1 MDIDTLLTEM
11 ARQGRNAGPMLLNKY
26 WPELNTDDRKAA
38 LLDTWILAEWPA
50 QALPWQIWLHYFKQV
65 GFVSDDPNIKK
76 PQQPL
81 TIYRGA
87 VKHKRKGMSWTQNK
101 ELAVWFANRFDNNS
115 SRGYLYQAIV
125 EPDQFYKPGNIN
137 GNFKQKKSGEYCRP
151 RLQYIN
157 LTDKGHEYFK
167 KLTS

>member
-1 MDIDTLLTEM
+1 MMGKIEKLIIYLIGELEAESYYVPRSRLSQEILNYYIDHDGPLQANQNAHKAVISRALTSLIE
-11 ARQGRNAGPMLLNKY
+11 
-26 WPELNTDDRKAA
+26 
-38 LLDTWILAEWPA
+38 
-50 QALPWQIWLHYFKQV
+50 
-65 GFVSDDPNIKK
+65 
-76 PQQPL
+76 
-81 TIYRGA
+81 
-87 VKHKRKGMSWTQNK
+87 KGLVN
-101 ELAVWFANRFDNNS
+101 
-115 SRGYLYQAIV
+115 GYYQAWHKFSGTN